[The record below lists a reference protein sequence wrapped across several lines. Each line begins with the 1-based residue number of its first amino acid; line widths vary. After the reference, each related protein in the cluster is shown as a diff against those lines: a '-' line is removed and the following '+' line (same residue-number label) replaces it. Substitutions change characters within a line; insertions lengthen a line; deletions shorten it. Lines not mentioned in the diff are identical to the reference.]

1 MFSLKYYIGNYK
13 KYVIIGPCFKFL
25 ETMTDVFTPYIVAK
39 ILDVG
44 VVNND
49 TKYIYTM
56 ALIALLI
63 NILGFVFAL
72 ICQKCSAITSE
83 GVGRDI
89 RRDIFQHV
97 NTFSHAELDKFSTM
111 SLTNR
116 MINDT
121 EQICTAISMTIRQ
134 LARAPFLLIG
144 CFIITVTIDWKLSLI
159 FLAVSPVIL
168 LITLYVMKKTAPLHL
183 KTKQDLDSLSSVA
196 RDNLSGVRVIR
207 AFDKQ
212 NDEIVRFDRAN
223 NEMTG
228 TLLKVGE
235 IAARMPS
242 IMMLV
247 INFAIIGIIW
257 LGGVRVNI
265 GRLTSGQVI
274 AFINY
279 CTSIASA
286 MLAISR
292 VIIVYTRTGA
302 SIKRIKEIF
311 ETQNSIS
318 SPARPIALNLE
329 NGAEIEF
336 KNVSFSFS
344 DAKDVVKNLSIKAAP
359 GETIGIIGGTGS
371 GKSSVVNLIPRFYDP
386 TKGKVILNGKD
397 LRRYDVQALRERIGI
412 VPQNPTLF
420 KGTIRDNMRWHKSD
434 ATDDEIIRALI
445 IAQAYEFVKAMP
457 DFLDSKVERGGTNFS
472 GGQRQRLTIA
482 RALVNNP
489 AILILDD
496 SSSALDFATDAAL
509 RRSISKYM
517 SNVTT
522 FIVAQRATAL
532 ASADKIIVLDN
543 GNVVGIGT
551 HDELMQNCQVYQEI
565 YTSQNRPEGA
575 RQ

>member
-1 MFSLKYYIGNYK
+1 
-13 KYVIIGPCFKFL
+13 
-25 ETMTDVFTPYIVAK
+25 
-39 ILDVG
+39 
-44 VVNND
+44 
-49 TKYIYTM
+49 
-56 ALIALLI
+56 
-63 NILGFVFAL
+63 
-72 ICQKCSAITSE
+72 
-83 GVGRDI
+83 
-89 RRDIFQHV
+89 
-97 NTFSHAELDKFSTM
+97 
-111 SLTNR
+111 
-116 MINDT
+116 
-121 EQICTAISMTIRQ
+121 
-134 LARAPFLLIG
+134 
-144 CFIITVTIDWKLSLI
+144 
-159 FLAVSPVIL
+159 
-168 LITLYVMKKTAPLHL
+168 
-183 KTKQDLDSLSSVA
+183 
-196 RDNLSGVRVIR
+196 
-207 AFDKQ
+207 
-212 NDEIVRFDRAN
+212 
-223 NEMTG
+223 
-228 TLLKVGE
+228 
-235 IAARMPS
+235 MPS
-242 IMMLV
+242 IMMLG
-247 INFAIIGIIW
+247 IKFAIIGIVW

-344 DAKDVVKNLSIKAAP
+344 DAKDVVKNLSIKVAP

-472 GGQRQRLTIA
+472 GGQRQRIGLA
-482 RALVNNP
+482 RAMIMEPSLVVADEP
-489 AILILDD
+489 I
-496 SSSALDFATDAAL
+496 SALDVSIRAQVLNLLNKFQRERGTTYLFIAHDLSIVRFISDRIGVIYKGEIVEIAEAEELFAYPLHPYTRSLISAIPIPDPKLEKKKKLFVYDPSQHDYSEDKPEMVCIGHNHYIFGNKKEIEEYKRIREEGVPLKSSSFMTEQEALEYAEKEAEEPNVSNEPILETPVHDTGSTWFKVLSFFLPIPGIIAAYIFKKFNYIKNFKAFKKGSIAGFIFLGAVILLFLFFLLLTL
-509 RRSISKYM
+509 R
-517 SNVTT
+517 
-522 FIVAQRATAL
+522 
-532 ASADKIIVLDN
+532 
-543 GNVVGIGT
+543 
-551 HDELMQNCQVYQEI
+551 
-565 YTSQNRPEGA
+565 
-575 RQ
+575 

>member
-1 MFSLKYYIGNYK
+1 M
-13 KYVIIGPCFKFL
+13 
-25 ETMTDVFTPYIVAK
+25 
-39 ILDVG
+39 
-44 VVNND
+44 
-49 TKYIYTM
+49 
-56 ALIALLI
+56 
-63 NILGFVFAL
+63 
-72 ICQKCSAITSE
+72 
-83 GVGRDI
+83 
-89 RRDIFQHV
+89 
-97 NTFSHAELDKFSTM
+97 
-111 SLTNR
+111 
-116 MINDT
+116 
-121 EQICTAISMTIRQ
+121 
-134 LARAPFLLIG
+134 
-144 CFIITVTIDWKLSLI
+144 
-159 FLAVSPVIL
+159 
-168 LITLYVMKKTAPLHL
+168 
-183 KTKQDLDSLSSVA
+183 
-196 RDNLSGVRVIR
+196 
-207 AFDKQ
+207 
-212 NDEIVRFDRAN
+212 
-223 NEMTG
+223 
-228 TLLKVGE
+228 
-235 IAARMPS
+235 
-242 IMMLV
+242 
-247 INFAIIGIIW
+247 
-257 LGGVRVNI
+257 
-265 GRLTSGQVI
+265 
-274 AFINY
+274 
-279 CTSIASA
+279 
-286 MLAISR
+286 
-292 VIIVYTRTGA
+292 
-302 SIKRIKEIF
+302 
-311 ETQNSIS
+311 
-318 SPARPIALNLE
+318 
-329 NGAEIEF
+329 
-336 KNVSFSFS
+336 
-344 DAKDVVKNLSIKAAP
+344 KNLSIKVAP

>member
-1 MFSLKYYIGNYK
+1 
-13 KYVIIGPCFKFL
+13 
-25 ETMTDVFTPYIVAK
+25 
-39 ILDVG
+39 
-44 VVNND
+44 
-49 TKYIYTM
+49 M

-72 ICQKCSAITSE
+72 ICQKCSAVTSE

-134 LARAPFLLIG
+134 VARAPFLLIG

-183 KTKQDLDSLSSVA
+183 ITKHDLDSLSSVA

-257 LGGVRVNI
+257 LGGV
-265 GRLTSGQVI
+265 
-274 AFINY
+274 
-279 CTSIASA
+279 
-286 MLAISR
+286 
-292 VIIVYTRTGA
+292 
-302 SIKRIKEIF
+302 
-311 ETQNSIS
+311 
-318 SPARPIALNLE
+318 
-329 NGAEIEF
+329 
-336 KNVSFSFS
+336 
-344 DAKDVVKNLSIKAAP
+344 
-359 GETIGIIGGTGS
+359 
-371 GKSSVVNLIPRFYDP
+371 
-386 TKGKVILNGKD
+386 
-397 LRRYDVQALRERIGI
+397 
-412 VPQNPTLF
+412 
-420 KGTIRDNMRWHKSD
+420 
-434 ATDDEIIRALI
+434 
-445 IAQAYEFVKAMP
+445 
-457 DFLDSKVERGGTNFS
+457 
-472 GGQRQRLTIA
+472 
-482 RALVNNP
+482 
-489 AILILDD
+489 
-496 SSSALDFATDAAL
+496 
-509 RRSISKYM
+509 
-517 SNVTT
+517 
-522 FIVAQRATAL
+522 
-532 ASADKIIVLDN
+532 
-543 GNVVGIGT
+543 
-551 HDELMQNCQVYQEI
+551 
-565 YTSQNRPEGA
+565 
-575 RQ
+575 